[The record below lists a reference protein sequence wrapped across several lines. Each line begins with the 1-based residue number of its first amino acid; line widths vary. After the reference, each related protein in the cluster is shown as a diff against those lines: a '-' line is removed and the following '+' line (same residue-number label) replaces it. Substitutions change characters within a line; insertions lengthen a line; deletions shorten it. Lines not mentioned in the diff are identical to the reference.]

1 MRTALLAA
9 VLVAAAPIAAPSD
22 DVAQTGANTV
32 SFDAGGV
39 KVILRRTTATGI
51 VAANLY
57 LLGGT
62 RQVTRETAG
71 IEPFLLEATE
81 YGTRKYSRD
90 VLRRKMSRMGGSIV
104 VEPNEDWTM
113 IGIRTST
120 ERFDSTWAIFAD
132 RVMHPTFPERDVEL
146 VRQRFLSA
154 LAQRRDDPDALAEYL
169 ADSIGFAGHPYEI
182 PISGTEQSISS
193 VTVADLRRYHQ
204 TQIVTSRLLLV
215 VVGDVERDHLE
226 RLVRATLSQLP
237 RGSYTWT
244 APPPVPRGEGAV
256 VIQHR
261 RLPTNYILGYFAGPL
276 ANQPDA
282 QALRIATSALTGR
295 LFAEIRT
302 RQTLTYDVHAPYLE
316 RAATAGGLY
325 VSTVSPDATLR
336 LMRAAV
342 RDLQFELIDPA
353 GLRRMEAQYITDYF
367 LDNET
372 NAAQANFLARAEI
385 YRGDWRIGERFVDE
399 LRSVTPG
406 QVQRVARQYM
416 RNLRFAY
423 VGDSTRVDRR
433 LLTDF

>member
-1 MRTALLAA
+1 VRTPLLVA
-9 VLVAAAPIAAPSD
+9 VLVAVAPIAAPSD
-22 DVAQTGANTV
+22 DFAQARANTV

-51 VAANLY
+51 VASNLY

-62 RQVTRETAG
+62 RQVTRENAG
-71 IEPFLLEATE
+71 IEPFLLEASE

-120 ERFDSTWAIFAD
+120 DRFDSTWAIFAD
-132 RVMHPTFPERDVEL
+132 RVMHPMLPERDVEL

-169 ADSIGFAGHPYEI
+169 ADSIAFAGHPYEI
-182 PISGTEQSISS
+182 PISGTERSIASL
-193 VTVADLRRYHQ
+193 TVADLRRYHAAQ
-204 TQIVTSRLLLV
+204 MVTSRLLLV

-226 RLVRATLSQLP
+226 RLVRATLAQLP
-237 RGSYTWT
+237 RGSYAWT
-244 APPPVPRGEGAV
+244 APAPAPRGESAV
-256 VIQHR
+256 VIEHR

-276 ANQPDA
+276 ANQADA

-342 RDLQFELIDPA
+342 RDLQTELIDPA

-385 YRGDWRIGERFVDE
+385 YRGDWRIGERFVEE

-416 RNLRFAY
+416 RNIRFAY